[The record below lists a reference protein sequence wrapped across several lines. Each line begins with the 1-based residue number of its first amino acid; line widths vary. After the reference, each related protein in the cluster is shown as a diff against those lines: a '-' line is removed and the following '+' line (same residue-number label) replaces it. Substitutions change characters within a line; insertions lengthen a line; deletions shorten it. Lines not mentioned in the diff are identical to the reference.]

1 VDRGRG
7 SDFLNVVEVVLKGEA
22 EHVWLLQALEL
33 ALPWREQLP
42 EGLFVIEGNLRV
54 HKSPV
59 LRVRVIVGALE
70 AFEAFLLLTWLS
82 LIEQGVKLLLLP
94 SVTVRTGLQPL
105 AALFVARDKG
115 SALPV
120 FTKLDFVLEEVGATA
135 EILEIVGVD
144 ALGLVVIM
152 VEGAPLCFE
161 VKLVKVEVLL
171 AGLREQVM
179 DQAHL
184 DVLDRVSEGT
194 ILSVLALGNFA
205 GEKVAKFGFVFVLV
219 VEALDTVV
227 RAAALVSL
235 GTLFSFG
242 ELAKLGR
249 VDIVV
254 STAVLQ

>member
-1 VDRGRG
+1 MVLLLFPPVAMGAFRHLGAA
-7 SDFLNVVEVVLKGEA
+7 LVVLGDKNT
-22 EHVWLLQALEL
+22 V
-33 ALPWREQLP
+33 LP
-42 EGLFVIEGNLRV
+42 
-54 HKSPV
+54 
-59 LRVRVIVGALE
+59 VGALR
-70 AFEAFLLLTWLS
+70 LT
-82 LIEQGVKLLLLP
+82 IVVEQIRFP
-94 SVTVRTGLQPL
+94 TE
-105 AALFVARDKG
+105 
-115 SALPV
+115 
-120 FTKLDFVLEEVGATA
+120 VLEVVRVDTGA
-135 EILEIVGVD
+135 
-144 ALGLVVIM
+144 LVVAI